1 MSGTGS
7 ISDAGSVLA
16 PQAWVETYRRLSGLD
31 SGNLGPQDLESLADV
46 AWLLCHFTESTA
58 ARQQAY
64 AGYLKGH
71 VDGPAARSAWRLF
84 WEHLYNGE
92 AVVALGWLRR
102 ARRHLAAIPE
112 GVEHGFLALADSEL
126 ALNQGSL
133 EEAVSFALRAVAIG
147 ERYDDH
153 GVVGLGL
160 TLHGR
165 ALIAQGNPEEGCSFL
180 DEAMALVLSGELNA
194 YFTGAVYCAVIAE
207 CREAVDMQRASEWT
221 DAARAWCASLP
232 EVTPFHGICRIHRGE
247 VLGLRGEWEEA
258 ESEIRTA
265 TRELAAFK
273 PTSAADG
280 YYALG
285 ELRLRRGDL
294 AGAEDL
300 FRRAHELGHDPQ
312 PGLALVRLA
321 QGGTESASTALRTAL
336 ANARSNSAH
345 RARLLAAQV
354 ETALAAADQA
364 LAQGAAA
371 ELSTIAEALNR
382 PAVYAMAARARGEA
396 RLGKGDAGGAMPDL
410 LAARAMWRDLQLP
423 YEEAETRLLIG
434 RAARA
439 LGDEEGAALE
449 IRAALGA
456 FEHLGAAGD
465 ARRAAALISPQI
477 DRPAGLTEREIEV
490 LRLIASGKSNRAI
503 AGTLVISEHTVA
515 RHVQNIYAKLGVS
528 SRAAATAFAI
538 EQRLA

>member
-1 MSGTGS
+1 MPGTGS
-7 ISDAGSVLA
+7 ISDGGSVSA
-16 PQAWVETYRRLSGLD
+16 PRGWVETYRRLSAPDPATLA
-31 SGNLGPQDLESLADV
+31 PEELESLADV
-46 AWLLCHFTESTA
+46 AWLLCRFAESTT

-64 AGYLKGH
+64 AGYLKSH
-71 VDGPAARSAWRLF
+71 DDGPAARSAWRLF
-84 WEHLYNGE
+84 WEHLYN
-92 AVVALGWLRR
+92 VDRIVALGWLRR

-112 GVEHGFLALADSEL
+112 GAEHGFLALADSEL

-133 EEAVSFALRAVAIG
+133 DEAVSSALRAIAIG
-147 ERYDDH
+147 ERFDNH
-153 GVVGLGL
+153 GIVGLGL

-165 ALIAQGNPEEGCSFL
+165 ALIAEGKTDEGCSLL

-207 CREAVDMQRASEWT
+207 CREVVDMLRASEWT

-265 TRELAAFK
+265 TYELAKFK

-285 ELRLRRGDL
+285 EIRLRRGDL
-294 AGAEDL
+294 ADAQDL

-321 QGGTESASTALRTAL
+321 QGATESASTALRTAL
-336 ANARSNSAH
+336 ANAATNSVH

-354 ETALAAADQA
+354 EAALAQGDLA

-410 LAARAMWRDLQLP
+410 LAARAVWRDLQLP
-423 YEEAETRLLIG
+423 YEEAQTRLLIG

-439 LGDEEGAALE
+439 LVDEEGAALE
-449 IRAALGA
+449 IQAAIGA
-456 FEHLGAAGD
+456 FEHLGAVGD
-465 ARRAAALISPQI
+465 ARRAAALISPGI

-490 LRLIASGKSNRAI
+490 LRLIAGGKSNRAI

-515 RHVQNIYAKLGVS
+515 RHVQNIYAKIGVS
-528 SRAAATAFAI
+528 SRAAATAFAL
-538 EQRLA
+538 EQRLT